1 MLQVTLFL
9 GSLPY
14 LCCKICFCSPVKYFS
29 TQSLYFVK
37 FFKSSALLTC
47 HSTTCESF
55 KTTCSTPSERTV
67 FPGSIQTPNF
77 LTGCRNARADGK
89 AHRPCVLKTMLLC
102 GASKTWPQPFGLTQ
116 LLEDSAQKRV
126 HLPSFLSMEPK
137 KIKSCPCNV
146 TLILLTHNILKT
158 KHNTFEL
165 RAVFQTV
172 LSALLFSGA

>member
-1 MLQVTLFL
+1 M
-9 GSLPY
+9 
-14 LCCKICFCSPVKYFS
+14 
-29 TQSLYFVK
+29 
-37 FFKSSALLTC
+37 C
-47 HSTTCESF
+47 HLTTCASF
-55 KTTCSTPSERTV
+55 KTTCSIPSERSV
-67 FPGSIQTPNF
+67 FPGSIQNPHF

-89 AHRPCVLKTMLLC
+89 AHMPCLFKTMFLC
-102 GASKTWPQPFGLTQ
+102 RALKTWPQPFGLTQ

-126 HLPSFLSMEPK
+126 HLSSFLSMEPK

-158 KHNTFEL
+158 KPNTFEL